1 MKRSLKLIANF
12 VDGYAEGWFFA
23 VGDFFRD
30 NLDIKLTDRIV
41 REKDDLG
48 KNKKS
53 TKIYT
58 QGKEYSFEI
67 GDIFYDSPNGYLR
80 WDIALKN
87 FNQMCQITNAVSDQ
101 YDSQKK
107 IINGLVDFDLY
118 RVNSERNGLQFV
130 GNYRKTQHGFV
141 KFLAT
146 GVL

>member
-107 IINGLVDFDLY
+107 M
-118 RVNSERNGLQFV
+118 
-130 GNYRKTQHGFV
+130 
-141 KFLAT
+141 
-146 GVL
+146 